1 MNKTE
6 LVQFVANECEIT
18 QVDASRAL
26 NAILKGITESAKK
39 GHGLQIPGF
48 GSFDV
53 RERSARKGRNP
64 QTGEE
69 IQIAASKS
77 LGFKNGKALKDLLN
91 T

>member
-6 LVQFVANECEIT
+6 LVKFVANECEIT

-26 NAILKGITESAKK
+26 NAVLKGITESAKN